1 MILRPAVACSTRVGC
16 LFDAC
21 FMDHAMLVRPKGLCA
36 TIVQCAIYECS
47 MSVRP
52 TALSR
57 TLGRCV
63 FGVSESLVD
72 VCATIVGRFFNGY
85 AMTVRRSVH
94 ARLMIARRSAMLVL
108 RTLLSPSRVRRT
120 QSQVVRTEN
129 GCNVHM

>member
-1 MILRPAVACSTRVGC
+1 MVCTEGGC
-16 LFDAC
+16 RQFVCVIRCAFDAGSASR
-21 FMDHAMLVRPKGLCA
+21 FVFDIQAMHYLFWLAHGAVFDAGVGAR
-36 TIVQCAIYECS
+36 S
-47 MSVRP
+47 
-52 TALSR
+52 

-108 RTLLSPSRVRRT
+108 RTLLSPSRV
-120 QSQVVRTEN
+120 
-129 GCNVHM
+129 